1 MLESPSLPK
10 TNNALQC
17 SANAERDGE
26 INLANLPNCIL
37 RLCAGDRETERE
49 KERGRAGMVE
59 RVNRF
64 LLFLYFLRKEG
75 KRRRRGILRLSAP
88 VDGRR
93 EGGRD

>member
-1 MLESPSLPK
+1 
-10 TNNALQC
+10 
-17 SANAERDGE
+17 
-26 INLANLPNCIL
+26 
-37 RLCAGDRETERE
+37 
-49 KERGRAGMVE
+49 MVE

-93 EGGRD
+93 EGRGGIRVIEQYKNESANLACERNSSAVHPAFDQHH

>member
-1 MLESPSLPK
+1 
-10 TNNALQC
+10 
-17 SANAERDGE
+17 
-26 INLANLPNCIL
+26 
-37 RLCAGDRETERE
+37 
-49 KERGRAGMVE
+49 MVE

-93 EGGRD
+93 EGGGIRVIEQYKNESANLACERNSSAAAPPPFDQHH